1 MLFVEIILPVFL
13 VVFSGYLLE
22 RFGKLDFRTLT
33 NTSLYL
39 LSPCLVFSALMKR
52 SVPLDLALNLFFFML
67 VYTAL
72 MTALAA
78 ALGGGLKMDR
88 DTRTALSLT
97 TVFMN
102 VGNFGLPLV
111 YFAFGDAGLNVSILT
126 FVVFNLPLSTLAI
139 VMAQGSGAPLLP
151 AIRNTL
157 RIPIFHALLL
167 ALLLKGLDTTLPV
180 FLLRPVDLMGQAAIP
195 LMLIMLGMQLARTQ
209 LVATPGFLTL
219 SGVLRL
225 LVAPAVAWF
234 VTPWF
239 GLEGLARQVVVL
251 QTSTPAAVLP
261 LLYSLRF
268 GARPDLVAGAIFTS
282 TLASAGTLTLLLY
295 LLQ

>member
-1 MLFVEIILPVFL
+1 MLFIDIIVPVFL
-13 VVFSGYLLE
+13 VVLSGYLLE
-22 RFGKLDFRTLT
+22 RYGQLDFRTLT

-52 SVPLDLALNLFFFML
+52 EVPLDLALNLFFFML

-78 ALGGGLKMDR
+78 AFGRGLKMNR

-111 YFAFGDAGLNVSILT
+111 YFAFGEAGLNVSILT

-151 AIRNTL
+151 AIRNSL
-157 RIPIFHALLL
+157 RIPIFHAVLL
-167 ALLLKGLDTTLPV
+167 ALLLKGLDLNLPV
-180 FLLRPVDLMGQAAIP
+180 FLLRPIDLMGQAAIP
-195 LMLIMLGMQLARTQ
+195 LMLLMLGMQLARTQ
-209 LVATPGFLTL
+209 LIATPGFLTL
-219 SGVLRL
+219 AGALRL
-225 LVAPAVAWF
+225 LVAPAIAWF
-234 VTPWF
+234 ITPWF
-239 GLEGLARQVVVL
+239 GIEGMARQIVVL

-282 TLASAGTLTLLLY
+282 TLASAGTLTLILY
-295 LLQ
+295 LLK

>member
-13 VVFSGYLLE
+13 IVFSGYLLE
-22 RFGKLDFRTLT
+22 RFGQLDFRTLT

-39 LSPCLVFSALMKR
+39 LSPSLVFSALMKR
-52 SVPLDLALNLFFFML
+52 EVPLDLALNLFFFML

-78 ALGGGLKMDR
+78 ALGRSLKLDR
-88 DTRTALSLT
+88 DARTALSLS

-111 YFAFGDAGLNVSILT
+111 YFAFGDAGLDVSILT

-157 RIPIFHALLL
+157 RIPIFHAVLL
-167 ALLLKGLDTTLPV
+167 ALALKGLDLTLPV

-195 LMLIMLGMQLARTQ
+195 LMLIMLGMQLARTH

-219 SGVLRL
+219 AGVLRL

-234 VTPWF
+234 ITPWF

-295 LLQ
+295 LLK

>member
-1 MLFVEIILPVFL
+1 MLFVEIILPIFL
-13 VVFSGYLLE
+13 IVFSGYLLE
-22 RFGKLDFRTLT
+22 RFGQLDFRTLT

-39 LSPCLVFSALMKR
+39 LSPSLVFSALMKR
-52 SVPLDLALNLFFFML
+52 EVPLDLALNLFFFML

-78 ALGGGLKMDR
+78 ALGRGLKMDR
-88 DTRTALSLT
+88 DARTALSLS

-111 YFAFGDAGLNVSILT
+111 YFAFGDAGLDVSILT

-157 RIPIFHALLL
+157 RIPIFHAVLL
-167 ALLLKGLDTTLPV
+167 ALALKGLDLTLPV

-195 LMLIMLGMQLARTQ
+195 LMLIMLGMQMARTH

-219 SGVLRL
+219 AGVLRL

-234 VTPWF
+234 ITPWF

-295 LLQ
+295 LLK

>member
-52 SVPLDLALNLFFFML
+52 AVPLDLALNLFFFML

-78 ALGGGLKMDR
+78 ALGRGLKMDR